1 MTFSS
6 IPPERQPTLAENFDR
21 RNNSRQLTDGLRAH
35 PDPVAPRPRPGCS
48 VDPERARAAALR
60 HCALP
65 TAMLHARHHKTQTL
79 QDEFMGNW
87 SRHDFG
93 YRIGLAKQQG
103 RERAERF
110 GARGGKAAAPGP
122 ALLAPRRVEWGPRGG
137 LGGGLPRVWQKRRA
151 RESAYLA
158 ASEAL
163 QGVAATKAAATAAA
177 DAPTYELHTRLGE
190 MPDDADMRQPR
201 NAAEYRKI
209 LTARIEQIDEKLE
222 TGSRLLVERLTGR

>member
-1 MTFSS
+1 MGFASS
-6 IPPERQPTLAENFDR
+6 PPERQPTLAENFDR

-35 PDPVAPRPRPGCS
+35 PDPVAPRPRPGCY

-103 RERAERF
+103 RERAERCSASRA
-110 GARGGKAAAPGP
+110 GTADAPGP

-137 LGGGLPRVWQKRRA
+137 LGGGLPRVWQRRRA

-158 ASEAL
+158 ASDAL
-163 QGVAATKAAATAAA
+163 AGGGGEGVKAAA
-177 DAPTYELHTRLGE
+177 APTYELHTRLGE

>member
-1 MTFSS
+1 
-6 IPPERQPTLAENFDR
+6 
-21 RNNSRQLTDGLRAH
+21 
-35 PDPVAPRPRPGCS
+35 
-48 VDPERARAAALR
+48 
-60 HCALP
+60 
-65 TAMLHARHHKTQTL
+65 
-79 QDEFMGNW
+79 MGNW

-103 RERAERF
+103 RERAERCSASRA
-110 GARGGKAAAPGP
+110 GTADAPGP

-151 RESAYLA
+151 RASAYLA

-163 QGVAATKAAATAAA
+163 QGSGGGEGVAATKAAAAAAA